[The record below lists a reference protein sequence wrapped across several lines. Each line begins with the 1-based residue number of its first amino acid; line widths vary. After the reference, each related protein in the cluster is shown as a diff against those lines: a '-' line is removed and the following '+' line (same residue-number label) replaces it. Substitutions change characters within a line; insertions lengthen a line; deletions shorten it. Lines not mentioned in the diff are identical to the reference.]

1 MEDLIIEERKEIFFT
16 PQVEMLVNKK
26 VCEISGESYVEDAVS
41 FYQPIINWIKEYG
54 NTENKELTFD
64 FKLTYFNTSS
74 SKTILDVLNTLK
86 TIQSNG
92 IEVQINWYYPEDNY
106 DLLAEAEDFIEDL
119 EIDMNLIPYQL
130 DY

>member
-16 PQVEMLVNKK
+16 PQVEMIASKK
-26 VCEISGESYVEDAVS
+26 LCEISGESYVEDAIS
-41 FYQPIINWIKEYG
+41 FYQPIIGWIKEYG
-54 NTENKELTFD
+54 NTNNKELTFN

-74 SKTILDVLNTLK
+74 SKSILDVLNALK
-86 TIQSNG
+86 EIQTKE
-92 IEVQINWYYPEDNY
+92 IRVQINWYYPEDNY